1 MAEKDSKET
10 VPGTIGV
17 GTVNGGGGQ
26 VKAASNPITKIE
38 DQQTAKEF
46 AKSRYEIPKGDKVT
60 FVTSDCNVF
69 YQANESSA
77 RVHARQQNLKLFEI
91 TWD

>member
-1 MAEKDSKET
+1 MAKEET

-17 GTVNGGGGQ
+17 GNGKGGGSQ
-26 VKAASNPITKIE
+26 VKLVPSPITSIHDE
-38 DQQTAKEF
+38 ATAREF
-46 AKSRYEIPKGDKVT
+46 VKAHYKVPNGDKKT

-69 YQANESSA
+69 YQKNEGSA
-77 RVHARQQNLKLFEI
+77 RSHASKQKLKLFEI